1 VRPANGRPR
10 RGEVWLV
17 DFGEPIGHEQGYRRP
32 AVVISSDRLNAS
44 RAGLVVVVPLTT
56 TRRALPSHVE
66 LEPDGSVGRAVS
78 AGTGLRETSYAKT
91 EDLKSVSIDR
101 LVHGLGQV
109 PHHVLHRIEHSV
121 TILLDL
127 P

>member
-1 VRPANGRPR
+1 MRPANGRPR

-17 DFGEPIGHEQGYRRP
+17 DFGDPIGHEQGYRRP

-44 RAGLVVVVPLTT
+44 RAGLVIVVPLTT

-66 LEPDGSVGRAVS
+66 VEPAGSASS
-78 AGTGLRETSYAKT
+78 AGSGLRETSYAKT

-101 LVHGLGQV
+101 LVRGLGQV
-109 PHHVLHRIEHSV
+109 PHQVLHRIEHSV